1 MLDSLELEDPAEIER
16 SHRLRQSRG
25 LRWVLMSV
33 ALTMLA
39 ATLFDL
45 LYSPAGESRAF
56 ISLSMCSVALLAYL
70 LLRSSRPGW
79 EGPLLVTGSLLVT
92 AWAVYSYGSVRA
104 ASTFAF
110 LAVVVV
116 SGSYLS
122 LRALWATTL
131 AGVLLLGALTWAEAN
146 GHLVSAG
153 MRPDLRYW
161 LMGCVIALVIGVQLY
176 QSRKATEE
184 VYLRHL
190 SQVEDRIRLEH
201 ERDQS
206 LRRFRRIFLLNPTA
220 LLVQTA
226 STQAVVEINPAFER
240 SLGYRSDQIEGQPA
254 QQFWADAEQWRAH
267 CQVLF
272 DKGRTDWQP
281 ARWRCADGRVQAVL
295 VSSELSEDPGGL
307 LILTTV
313 VDQT

>member
-25 LRWVLMSV
+25 LRWVLLSV
-33 ALTMLA
+33 AVMMLLMA
-39 ATLFDL
+39 VADHL
-45 LYSPAGESRAF
+45 LAPPGESRAF
-56 ISLSMCSVALLAYL
+56 ISLSMCSVALLAHL
-70 LLRSSRPGW
+70 LLRSDRPRW
-79 EGPLLVTGSLLVT
+79 EGPLLVTGALLVS

-116 SGSYLS
+116 AGSYQS
-122 LRALWATTL
+122 LRALWVATL
-131 AGVLLLGALTWAEAN
+131 SGVALLGALTWAEAG
-146 GHLVSAG
+146 GHLGVAD
-153 MRPDLRYW
+153 MRVDLRYW
-161 LMGCVIALVIGVQLY
+161 LMGSVLAMVIGMQLY

-184 VYLRHL
+184 VYQRHL
-190 SQVEDRIRLEH
+190 GQVEDRMRLEH

-226 STQAVVEINPAFER
+226 SSQAVVEVNPAFER
-240 SLGYRSDQIEGQPA
+240 SLGYRSDQLEGQPA
-254 QQFWADAEQWRAH
+254 QRFWTDDEQWRAH

-281 ARWRCADGRVQAVL
+281 AHWRCADGRVLEVL
-295 VSSELSEDPGGL
+295 VCSELSEDSGGL

-313 VDQT
+313 VDQA